1 MAADAEALALTP
13 RPAAATSPSR
23 PVLPNVGLALVVAVL
38 VAAHLVFGANRTDVA
53 LEFAVVYGLGF
64 LVLRY
69 LTAWGRA
76 AAARWSGL
84 AVPAVLFV
92 IMMLAAAQAMTPW
105 AVGGPNPVWTYVPSA
120 MPAAVLDRSAVL
132 IEMVKLCGLACLFC
146 IGALIGQDAERG
158 RRFLHIFL
166 IVMGV
171 YAAWAFVSHL
181 ADPRTVMGVA
191 KIFHRNRLTASFLSA
206 NTAATLLGYVGVL
219 TAALLL
225 ERVREASRAGWRL
238 DRVASAG
245 GPALI
250 ALAVI
255 LVSVLLTASRA
266 GLAATFAGLVI
277 FAIWELFAQPWRKP
291 SRQTLMI
298 GGGVL
303 VGVIALVFAAD
314 LVSSRLANLTT
325 DSAIRREL
333 FDSHWRAFLASPWS
347 GYGLGNFYAIN
358 RMIEN
363 PINYATLSYVRAL
376 HNVYIQWLE
385 EGGLTAALPM
395 FACIAWILGST
406 ALGAHRRRRMTS
418 WMRALV
424 AASAVILIHGATDYA
439 LQVPSIAATWAC
451 LLGLGFGLA
460 NAPRGAH
467 G

>member
-1 MAADAEALALTP
+1 MAADAEAVTLTP
-13 RPAAATSPSR
+13 RPVAAATSR
-23 PVLPNVGLALVVAVL
+23 PAQPNVSLILVVGLLMAG
-38 VAAHLVFGANRTDVA
+38 HLVFGANRTDVA
-53 LEFAVVYGLGF
+53 LEFAVLYGLGF
-64 LVLRY
+64 LALRY
-69 LTAWGRA
+69 LTRWGRSA
-76 AAARWSGL
+76 GARWTGL
-84 AVPAVLFV
+84 AVPTVLFAT
-92 IMMLAAAQAMTPW
+92 MLLAAGLAMTPW
-105 AVGGPNPVWTYVPSA
+105 AIGGPNPVWTYVPSA
-120 MPAAVLDRSAVL
+120 MPAAVLDRSAVF
-132 IEMVKLCGLACLFC
+132 IEMVKLCGLACMFC
-146 IGALIGQDAERG
+146 VGALIGQDAERG
-158 RRFLHIFL
+158 RRFLHLLL
-166 IVMGV
+166 IAVGL

-191 KIFHRNRLTASFLSA
+191 KIFHRDRLTATFLSA

-225 ERVREASRAGWRL
+225 ERVREASRGGWRL

-245 GPALI
+245 GPALV
-250 ALAVI
+250 ALAII
-255 LVSVLLTASRA
+255 LVSVILTASRA

-277 FAIWELFAQPWRKP
+277 FAIWELFSQPWRKP
-291 SRQTLMI
+291 SIRTLLI

-303 VGVIALVFAAD
+303 VGMVVLVFTAD
-314 LVSSRLANLTT
+314 LVSSRLVDLSA

-333 FDSHWRAFLASPWS
+333 FESHWRAFLASPWS

-358 RMIEN
+358 RMIET
-363 PINYATLSYVRAL
+363 PTNYGNLSYVRAV
-376 HNVYIQWLE
+376 HNVYIQWLD
-385 EGGLTAALPM
+385 EGGVTAAAPM
-395 FACIAWILGST
+395 FASIGWILGAT